1 MTQDLKEE
9 KTPNRIRV
17 VALAATIL
25 VGAVGT
31 TWWVMALVTDRLSR
45 PDDLRNRGA
54 L

>member
-9 KTPNRIRV
+9 KAHDRIRL
-17 VALAATIL
+17 VALAATVL

-31 TWWVMALVTDRLSR
+31 TWWVTVAAADRLSR